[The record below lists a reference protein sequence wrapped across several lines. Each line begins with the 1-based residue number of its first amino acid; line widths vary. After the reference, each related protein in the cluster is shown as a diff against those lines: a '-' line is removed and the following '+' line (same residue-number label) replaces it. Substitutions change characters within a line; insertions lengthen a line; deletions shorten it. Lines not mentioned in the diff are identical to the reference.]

1 MASTLDKHLR
11 WFINDK
17 FIFTII
23 LVNSVVIYMQV
34 SGYTY
39 SILNILDLFCMVV
52 FIVEMAIKLHMMG
65 WKGYWRDG
73 WNKLDGSLVILS
85 LPSFIEFFLPSG
97 GNSMSVL
104 LAFRLLRSF
113 RFFRFIHF
121 FGETGMTQMVA
132 GFTRAIKACRSV
144 LAAFM
149 VIILIFGLINCSIFK
164 GVAPEFF
171 STPMES
177 VYSVFRMFTVEGWYE
192 IPDAVCSGVNPNWAG
207 AVRLYFCMLLAL
219 GGIIGMSFINSIFVD
234 AMAEDNNDDVKE
246 KLEEMEKKL
255 DEIMK
260 RMEEK

>member
-1 MASTLDKHLR
+1 MASTLDQHLKG
-11 WFINDK
+11 FINDK
-17 FIFTII
+17 FIFAVI
-23 LVNSVVIYMQV
+23 LLNSVVIYMQV
-34 SGYTY
+34 SGYNQP
-39 SILNILDLFCMVV
+39 ILSFLDLFCMIV
-52 FIVEMAIKLHMMG
+52 FIIEMAIKVHMMG

-97 GNSMSVL
+97 GGSMSVL

-149 VIILIFGLINCSIFK
+149 VIILIFGLINCSMFK

-171 STPMES
+171 ATPMES

-192 IPDAVCSGVNPNWAG
+192 IPDAVCSGVDPRWAG
-207 AVRLYFCMLLAL
+207 VVRLYFCMLLAL
-219 GGIIGMSFINSIFVD
+219 GGIIGMSFINSVFVD

-260 RMEEK
+260 RMEK

>member
-1 MASTLDKHLR
+1 MASPLDKHLR

-17 FIFTII
+17 FIFTVI
-23 LVNSVVIYMQV
+23 LINSVVIYMQV

-39 SILNILDLFCMVV
+39 PILSVLDLFCMLV
-52 FIVEMAIKLHMMG
+52 FIVEMAIKLHLMG
-65 WKGYWRDG
+65 WKSYWRDG

-97 GNSMSVL
+97 GGSVSVL

-149 VIILIFGLINCSIFK
+149 VIILIFGLINCSMFK
-164 GVAPEFF
+164 SVAPEFF
-171 STPMES
+171 STPMEA

-192 IPDAVCSGVNPNWAG
+192 IPDAVCSGINPNWAG
-207 AVRLYFCMLLAL
+207 AVRLYFCMLLTL
-219 GGIIGMSFINSIFVD
+219 GGIIGMSFINSVFVD

-246 KLEEMEKKL
+246 KLEELEKKL